1 LGKSEKTAFILI
13 TALLVLLLGFIVVR
27 ALTSHDA
34 VHVYRVSIITDDVQ
48 GDYSANVLKGLDRA
62 ARDYN
67 IDLQVI
73 ALHSGMTTEQQ
84 KNSLERELEAETDA
98 IIVNL
103 QQNPS
108 LSEQLKLSTI
118 SVPIISLGTAWDG
131 SSSIRSIST
140 DDAAMGRMLAE
151 EMIQDGVSS
160 CAIRASLDNARIR
173 LREQGF
179 IEAMEEAGIPYASEW
194 NPEAIAW
201 SSFPADVAIA
211 ALDEPTLETLVGQR
225 MTFPPV
231 LYGIGYTNALLSNL
245 ESGVIRRLI
254 VEDDYA
260 MGYLALKSAVDAIEN
275 HGTAYEQ
282 ILECY
287 VADAE
292 HLYQEPL
299 RHILFPIS

>member
-1 LGKSEKTAFILI
+1 MGKSEKFAFVIV
-13 TALLVLLLGFIVVR
+13 TALLVILLGFIVIRTVTGPNAVR
-27 ALTSHDA
+27 
-34 VHVYRVSIITDDVQ
+34 VYRVSILTDDVQ

-84 KNSLERELEAETDA
+84 KSSLERELEADTDA
-98 IIVNL
+98 IIINL

-108 LSEQLKLSTI
+108 LSEQLDLSAIT
-118 SVPIISLGTAWDG
+118 VPIISLGTVWDG

-140 DDAAMGRMLAE
+140 DDAAMGRMLAR
-151 EMIQDGVSS
+151 EMLADGVTS
-160 CAIRASLDNARIR
+160 CAIRASLDNARIH

-179 IEAMEEAGIPYASEW
+179 IEVMEDAGVPYTSEW
-194 NPEAIAW
+194 EPDSIAW
-201 SSFPADVAIA
+201 SQFSAGQAVA
-211 ALDEPTLETLVGQR
+211 ALDEPTLEQLVGQR
-225 MTFPPV
+225 LTMLPA
-231 LYGIGYTNALLSNL
+231 LYGIGYTNALLSYL
-245 ESGVIRRLI
+245 ESGTIRRLI

-260 MGYLALKSAVDAIEN
+260 MGYLALQSAVDAIEN
-275 HGTAYEQ
+275 HGKVYER

-287 VADAE
+287 VADAD
-292 HLYQEPL
+292 HLYTEPL